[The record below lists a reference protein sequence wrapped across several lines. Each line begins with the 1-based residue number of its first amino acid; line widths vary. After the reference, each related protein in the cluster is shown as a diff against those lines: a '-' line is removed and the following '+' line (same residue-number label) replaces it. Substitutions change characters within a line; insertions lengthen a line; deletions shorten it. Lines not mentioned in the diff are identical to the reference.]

1 MRKRRKEPMS
11 VFTAIVLL
19 LVGIFI
25 GSVFIFGQQYWH
37 REIQKEEAIEVSAS
51 FRSFRV
57 VYGRHDV
64 LREVKINFEDHEPYY
79 IDKPCVT
86 EELLDALAEIEK
98 GTEVQML
105 VHPNSDTIWEFRNGD
120 ENNCIV
126 KYALIPLYSFGERGS
141 STI

>member
-1 MRKRRKEPMS
+1 MS

-86 EELLDALAEIEK
+86 EELLEAILI
-98 GTEVQML
+98 L
-105 VHPNSDTIWEFRNGD
+105 VWDLLFFCNLFQISICVGFF
-120 ENNCIV
+120 NNPTKNRKSPMV
-126 KYALIPLYSFGERGS
+126 W
-141 STI
+141 